1 MDHQKLQTESLRQL
15 NEAAKSEGIIFR
27 AQLLRKN
34 IDDDIVSMQRDG
46 DDINSPARYKNLK
59 DRRKAASLALEM
71 LLAPPEESI
80 TT

>member
-1 MDHQKLQTESLRQL
+1 MDHQKLQTESLQQL

-27 AQLLRKN
+27 AQLLRIN

-59 DRRKAASLALEM
+59 DRCKAASFALEM